1 MDGYDL
7 FNTLRV
13 LYMRKLLPESCLS
26 ALNAL
31 DRPEHEVLIAAC
43 LCAARHLLSRDA
55 EFGVL
60 ERTTI
65 WDEWRRETLRVIEEA
80 MRFRE
85 QPHLVLTI
93 GVVAALLP
101 GMYPHAML
109 TGFKM
114 LDDAIRAAQ
123 RGAIALKRERIKR
136 HRPMREL
143 IARVAVWVGPHGELR
158 RDADLNAEER
168 AALAAQGWREA
179 WGAQFSY
186 HAPRDV
192 LGLVEAVL
200 PIACQISGYTVL
212 VAPASG

>member
-1 MDGYDL
+1 M
-7 FNTLRV
+7 NR
-13 LYMRKLLPESCLS
+13 LLPESCLP
-26 ALNAL
+26 ALIAL
-31 DRPEHEVLIAAC
+31 ERPEQEVLIAAC
-43 LCAARHLLSRDA
+43 LCAARYLLSRDA
-55 EFGVL
+55 EFSVM

-65 WDEWRRETLRVIEEA
+65 WGEWQRETLRVIDEA
-80 MRFRE
+80 LRFRE

-101 GMYPHAML
+101 GVYPHAML

-123 RGAIALKRERIKR
+123 RGAISLKRERTKR
-136 HRPMREL
+136 RRHIREL
-143 IARVAVWVGPHGELR
+143 IARVAVWVGPRGELQ
-158 RDADLNAEER
+158 RDAELDASGR

-186 HAPRDV
+186 HAPQDV

-200 PIACQISGYTVL
+200 PIVCQISGHTVL
-212 VAPASG
+212 VAPA